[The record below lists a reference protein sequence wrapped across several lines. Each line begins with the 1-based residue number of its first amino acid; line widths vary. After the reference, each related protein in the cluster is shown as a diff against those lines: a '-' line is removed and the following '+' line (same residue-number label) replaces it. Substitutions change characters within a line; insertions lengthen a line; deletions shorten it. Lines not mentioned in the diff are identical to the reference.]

1 MAYYSGL
8 VVTCAPGAMDAV
20 LAALK
25 SSKTAEVHQTDPATG
40 RIVVVIEDDSVH
52 GEADKFQRLRT
63 MVGVADVSLIVH
75 RSDEET
81 PRMRSPSPRS
91 SKNSINAGAVCPNMR
106 PLSHLPLRRS
116 LCRRI
121 LRLYPAETL

>member
-1 MAYYSGL
+1 MRLRFVKGPYTYGLLMAYYSGL

-63 MVGVADVSLIVH
+63 MEGVADVSLIVH
-75 RSDEET
+75 RSDEESAEDAL
-81 PRMRSPSPRS
+81 PVS
-91 SKNSINAGAVCPNMR
+91 AVIKE
-106 PLSHLPLRRS
+106 LD
-116 LCRRI
+116 
-121 LRLYPAETL
+121 

>member
-63 MVGVADVSLIVH
+63 MEGVADVH
-75 RSDEET
+75 RSDEESAEDAL
-81 PRMRSPSPRS
+81 PVS
-91 SKNSINAGAVCPNMR
+91 AVIKE
-106 PLSHLPLRRS
+106 LD
-116 LCRRI
+116 
-121 LRLYPAETL
+121 

>member
-63 MVGVADVSLIVH
+63 MEGVADVSLIVH
-75 RSDEET
+75 RSDEE
-81 PRMRSPSPRS
+81 S
-91 SKNSINAGAVCPNMR
+91 AEGALPVSNMR

>member
-1 MAYYSGL
+1 MKGPYTYDLLMAYYSGL

-52 GEADKFQRLRT
+52 G
-63 MVGVADVSLIVH
+63 
-75 RSDEET
+75 SDEESAEDAL
-81 PRMRSPSPRS
+81 PVS
-91 SKNSINAGAVCPNMR
+91 AVIKE
-106 PLSHLPLRRS
+106 LD
-116 LCRRI
+116 
-121 LRLYPAETL
+121 

>member
-63 MVGVADVSLIVH
+63 MEGVADVSLIVH
-75 RSDEET
+75 RSDEESAEDAR
-81 PRMRSPSPRS
+81 PVS
-91 SKNSINAGAVCPNMR
+91 AVIKE
-106 PLSHLPLRRS
+106 LD
-116 LCRRI
+116 
-121 LRLYPAETL
+121 

>member
-52 GEADKFQRLRT
+52 GEAASAHHGGCCGRESHRAPQR
-63 MVGVADVSLIVH
+63 
-75 RSDEET
+75 
-81 PRMRSPSPRS
+81 
-91 SKNSINAGAVCPNMR
+91 
-106 PLSHLPLRRS
+106 
-116 LCRRI
+116 
-121 LRLYPAETL
+121 